1 MFNTR
6 LCINEIIELLRAN
19 VQAFLPADI
28 PVPTSIEFGLVPM
41 ASESW
46 QSPSMFVYLS
56 SVQPELT
63 EQCVWESEMVLTI
76 TTAIASSDITVN
88 DCYALCYIDAVQNI
102 FITHSETEH
111 VWNFVLGF
119 GEIDNETVSGAKLA
133 TVTVTCTLRAGQ

>member
-1 MFNTR
+1 
-6 LCINEIIELLRAN
+6 
-19 VQAFLPADI
+19 
-28 PVPTSIEFGLVPM
+28 
-41 ASESW
+41 
-46 QSPSMFVYLS
+46 
-56 SVQPELT
+56 
-63 EQCVWESEMVLTI
+63 MVLTI

-111 VWNFVLGF
+111 VWNFVLGI